1 MSAIAEPPATP
12 PAAPAAPPANTPP
25 SPLPPPPGAFT
36 AAALAKARTPKEP
49 APAAPPTPAAPA
61 APPAP
66 APVPTNNAPASPPP
80 ATPPATPAT
89 PPATPPPAAEP
100 ELPEHFSHANA
111 GNWKK
116 ARDLIKELETKT
128 KTYADQLKAKDE
140 EIVKFKSKPQVD
152 PEFQAKHEAL
162 QKERDEYHAIV
173 ERNAM
178 ADDPRFKAR
187 YDAPIERALT
197 NVKTLAGDKGERLT
211 ALLSAPDGKWRQ
223 DAIEEVTADLTPL
236 TVSRIGA
243 AIEKYEELRG
253 ERTTMLADSKT
264 QMAQAREVDAK
275 TKAERESKAAAA
287 REHNVNYALQKAR
300 EVDAFKPIEGD
311 ATHNEAVA
319 ANEAALK
326 KFLTAVGT
334 KDMTLDDFIQAP
346 IQAAESKRLKGVV
359 EALTKERDELK
370 KAVAEFQGA
379 NPGMRG
385 GGAVTAPGGET
396 VKTPYGES
404 RFVADAMSRIR
415 GK

>member
-1 MSAIAEPPATP
+1 MSAIAEPPAAPP
-12 PAAPAAPPANTPP
+12 PAAPANTPP
-25 SPLPPPPGAFT
+25 SQPLPPPPGAFT
-36 AAALAKARTPKEP
+36 AAALAKARTPKPEMPTTP
-49 APAAPPTPAAPA
+49 APPTVPPTVPPLTNHAPASPTPAA
-61 APPAP
+61 
-66 APVPTNNAPASPPP
+66 S
-80 ATPPATPAT
+80 PATPAT
-89 PPATPPPAAEP
+89 PVALAPAVEPAA
-100 ELPEHFSHANA
+100 ELPEHFSNANA

-116 ARDLIKELETKT
+116 ARDLIKELETKS

-162 QKERDEYHAIV
+162 QKERDEYHSIV

-187 YDAPIERALT
+187 YDIPIERALT

-223 DAIEEVTADLTPL
+223 EAIEEVTADLSAL

-253 ERTTMLADSKT
+253 ERATMLADSKT

-275 TKAERESKAAAA
+275 TRAERESKAAAA
-287 REHNVNYALQKAR
+287 RETNLNYALQKAR
-300 EVDAFKPIEGD
+300 EVDAFKAIEGD
-311 ATHNEAVA
+311 TAHNEAVA

-326 KFLTAVGT
+326 KFLTTVGT

-370 KAVAEFQGA
+370 NAVAEFQGA

-385 GGAVTAPGGET
+385 GGAATTPAGET
-396 VKTPYGES
+396 VKTPFGES